1 MKELE
6 YYRMQYQ
13 KWIKENEEKGVRLA
27 KENEELVFNKGVL
40 VLEQK

>member
-6 YYRMQYQ
+6 YYRAEYQ
-13 KWIKENEEKGVRLA
+13 KWIKENEGKGVRLA

-40 VLEQK
+40 PLKRK